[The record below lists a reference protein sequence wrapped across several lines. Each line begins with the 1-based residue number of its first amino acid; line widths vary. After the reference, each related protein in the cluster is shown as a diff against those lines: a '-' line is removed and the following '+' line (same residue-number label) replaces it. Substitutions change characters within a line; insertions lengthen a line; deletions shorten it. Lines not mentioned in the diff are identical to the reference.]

1 MVFCLRAK
9 STAIALAVA
18 GGWALSGWNDGRL
31 SAEDKFIKQ
40 PVRAVPPHTPAEKPQ
55 PEPATHLQP
64 SSTLGQ
70 PSTLVAPPGTAAGT
84 RITNPK
90 SAQPTSGLPSE
101 TAIPPEST
109 PTALLPDSQTP
120 TSEPLSLSGPTQ
132 ELSLTDVPQ
141 VTVSSDKATVE
152 SNSHSQLRWLAR
164 GAMPASPSANNKG
177 HSTGPLELINPSFS
191 SERAEPK
198 LPNVP
203 TPATVSVPSR
213 ETAIAPLGSTALPT
227 RTSETAS
234 ATTSEEQASSK
245 KVLASLVSSQI
256 IAERPGNEANGRP
269 IRPIDAPPGWQ
280 AIGEEMGQR
289 IANCEALLNRKAYYS
304 AREEGESAM
313 LTLVRVLDLISNR
326 YTSEPAW
333 FAANKAMREAEDFS
347 SAQRLTSDSDIL
359 RRIILSHE
367 TPVLKDADVTTLAP
381 LAAAQHY
388 RRYAEAKL
396 LECAQGHPWAA
407 EVVYAIGRTYQAQAD
422 VVDDGSDQP
431 LRWKAVTLYRA
442 ARAISPY
449 NAVATNQLG
458 YVLLQMDRAADAR
471 EVLVAS
477 LSTSPSLQAYEN
489 LVEASRRL
497 GDQATG
503 NWAMQQALALKS
515 TMVPQSN
522 VPPVIEVDPRTF
534 AALSPYTIG
543 PNPQPVESA
552 QQPYR
557 TAAYPTSPNRNQ

>member
-1 MVFCLRAK
+1 MKLLLRSK
-9 STAIALAVA
+9 TTAIALSVVS
-18 GGWALSGWNDGRL
+18 GWALSGWQVTQL

-40 PVRAVPPHTPAEKPQ
+40 PARAP
-55 PEPATHLQP
+55 
-64 SSTLGQ
+64 
-70 PSTLVAPPGTAAGT
+70 LVAPAAPSLSETPEAGAT
-84 RITNPK
+84 PAALAPTGHSTGAWISNPK
-90 SAQPTSGLPSE
+90 STKASVDLH
-101 TAIPPEST
+101 TATLTPST
-109 PTALLPDSQTP
+109 PGPAPSLDSANSSGQTAPSASTHE
-120 TSEPLSLSGPTQ
+120 SNR
-132 ELSLTDVPQ
+132 TDASPVRQP
-141 VTVSSDKATVE
+141 VASATVE
-152 SNSHSQLRWLAR
+152 PSGPSQLRWLAR
-164 GAMPASPSANNKG
+164 SALPARAANNTS
-177 HSTGPLELINPSFS
+177 HAPGPLEFINPNFTT
-191 SERAEPK
+191 ATTEPK
-198 LPNVP
+198 HPSSS
-203 TPATVSVPSR
+203 TPATLGVPTQQIPSQQ
-213 ETAIAPLGSTALPT
+213 TATMPKFSTAEST
-227 RTSETAS
+227 WVANTETQTAL
-234 ATTSEEQASSK
+234 EEQVSSK
-245 KVLASLVSSQI
+245 KILASLVSSQI
-256 IAERPGNEANGRP
+256 IADRPGNETSGRQ

-280 AIGEEMGQR
+280 AVGEEMGQR

-304 AREEGESAM
+304 AREEAESAM

-326 YTSEPAW
+326 YDSEPAW
-333 FAANKAMREAEDFS
+333 FAASKAMHEAEDFS

-388 RRYAEAKL
+388 RQFAETKL
-396 LECAQGHPWAA
+396 LEAAQGHPWAA
-407 EVVYAIGRTYQAQAD
+407 EVVYALGRTYQAQAD

-442 ARAISPY
+442 ARAIAPS

-471 EVLVAS
+471 EALIAS
-477 LSTSPSLQAYEN
+477 LNTNPSLQAFEN

-515 TMVPQSN
+515 TMVSETN
-522 VPPVIEVDPRTF
+522 VPAVIEVDPRTF

-543 PNPQPVESA
+543 PNPQHIETA

-557 TAAYPTSPNRNQ
+557 TAAYPMSPNSNH